1 MKITEYKLKMLIK
14 EELKSMLDEGLM
26 DVIAAMGKKPKA
38 KRRRRPDEE
47 VELKDPKKEQALDQ
61 SYELIKTFVDNFPQ
75 TDESLSDI
83 ERFNAVKKLMRD
95 LSTEMIWNL
104 E

>member
-26 DVIAAMGKKPKA
+26 DVIAAMGKKPEPK
-38 KRRRRPDEE
+38 KRRRPDEE
-47 VELKDPKKEQALDQ
+47 VELKDSKKELALDQ
-61 SYELIKTFVDNFPQ
+61 SYELIKTFVNNFPQ